1 MRLFRIVAVGTA
13 MLCWA
18 TAALIGATASDDT
31 TAASASRLTA
41 TVELRRIPG
50 DDRVLA
56 IAVENH
62 GDHPITVIGAELAT
76 DSFTPTGL
84 LPVEVTVPV
93 GAIRDVFIAYG
104 RGICGDE
111 LSPTAAPATARLL
124 LTDRQR
130 VDLALPHPDGTL
142 DRLLATDCAAAYLDR
157 TVSIAFR
164 DWDTDSDGRLR
175 ANLELTRVGGAE
187 PFRLDRL
194 SGNPHFDLTV
204 VATAEPVA
212 ILDGRDDR
220 MTVPVVVD
228 VDCDAHNLA
237 EAKQPFRFPLWLT
250 VGDRVAIPTTIPVT
264 TSDIAHLETLRTR
277 RCG

>member
-1 MRLFRIVAVGTA
+1 

-18 TAALIGATASDDT
+18 TAALIGAAVTDDA
-31 TAASASRLTA
+31 TAAPAPRLTA

-50 DDRVLA
+50 DARVVA

-62 GDHPITVIGAELAT
+62 GAVPVTVIGAELAT
-76 DSFTPTGL
+76 DSFTSTGL
-84 LPVEVTVPV
+84 LPVEVTVPA
-93 GAIRDVFIAYG
+93 GAIRDVFIEYG
-104 RGICGDE
+104 RGVCGDE

-124 LTDRQR
+124 LTDRRR

-157 TVSIAFR
+157 TVAIAFR

-175 ANLELTRVGGAE
+175 ANLEITRIGGAE

-194 SGNPHFDLTV
+194 SGNPHFELTA
-204 VATAEPVA
+204 VATDEPVA
-212 ILDGRDDR
+212 ILDGRGNR

-237 EAKQPFRFPLWLT
+237 EAKQPFRFALWLT
-250 VGDRVAIPTTIPVT
+250 VGDRVAIPTTVPVT
-264 TSDIAHLETLRTR
+264 TSDIAHLETLQTR